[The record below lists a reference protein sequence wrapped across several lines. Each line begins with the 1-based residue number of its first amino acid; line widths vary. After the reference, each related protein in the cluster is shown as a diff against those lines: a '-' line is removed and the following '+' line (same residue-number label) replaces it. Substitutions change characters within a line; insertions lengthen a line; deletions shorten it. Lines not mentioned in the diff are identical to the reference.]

1 MRGTFWLLFLF
12 ALAVALALVA
22 GNNQGMV
29 TLFWPPHRIDVSVN
43 LAALLLALLV
53 LVVHLALRALSALW
67 RLPEQARQW
76 RALRQERLAYGA
88 LREALALSLAG
99 RFLKSQKA
107 AEQVLAH
114 TGDLQA
120 QDSDQVLS
128 PAEVGQLHLLARLIA
143 AESAHALRDRGAR
156 DAHLQAVLRPG
167 SSAQG
172 TLGDT
177 AKEGARIRA
186 ARWAVDDREPE
197 LALQLLQALP
207 QGVQRRTLVLRV
219 RLKAARLARQS
230 GQALES
236 ARLLARHGGLSA
248 DAAATLVRSLAT
260 EMLHQAHDTSQLRR
274 AWESLD
280 ATERAQPELVA
291 RVCDRWL
298 DLRGDPPQARLW
310 LWPLWQRVVS
320 GELRLSDAQSGALV
334 RVIERS
340 LDAVDPQWLGS
351 IEALQRAQP
360 ANANWQYL
368 AGRAYAQREL
378 WGKAQQLLKQA
389 VLGLQD
395 VGLRRGAWRALAQ
408 LAEQRGDAHAASEA
422 WKQAGSA

>member
-1 MRGTFWLLFLF
+1 MKGAFWLLFLF

-43 LAALLLALLV
+43 LAALLLALFV

-76 RALRQERLAYGA
+76 RALRQERLAYAA
-88 LREALALSLAG
+88 LREALALSLSG

-107 AEQVLAH
+107 AEQVLTH

-120 QDSDQVLS
+120 HAPEQALA
-128 PAEVGQLHLLARLIA
+128 PAEAAQMQVLARLIA
-143 AESAHALRDRGAR
+143 AESAHALRDRAAR
-156 DAHLQAVLRPG
+156 DAHLQAVLRTGAGP
-167 SSAQG
+167 QG
-172 TLGDT
+172 AVGDS

-197 LALQLLQALP
+197 QALQLLDALP
-207 QGVQRRTLVLRV
+207 LGVQRRTLVLRV

-236 ARLLARHGGLSA
+236 ARLLSRHGGLSA

-260 EMLHQAHDTSQLRR
+260 ETLYQAHDTAQLRR
-274 AWESLD
+274 AWDSLD
-280 ATERAQPELVA
+280 PSERAQPELVA
-291 RVCDRWL
+291 RVCERWL
-298 DLRGDPPQARLW
+298 DLRGDASQARLW
-310 LWPLWQRVVS
+310 LWPLWQRLVS
-320 GELRLSDAQSGALV
+320 GELRLSDAQSVALV

-368 AGRAYAQREL
+368 AGVAYSQREL
-378 WGKAQQLLKQA
+378 WGKAHQLLKQA

-395 VGLRRGAWRALAQ
+395 TGLRRGAWRALAH
-408 LAEQRGDAHAASEA
+408 LAEQRGDAQAASEA